1 MGRFKNLITFTHF
14 LIMKKRTV
22 LFILGL
28 VLNLQAFAQGEQVD
42 FMRSI
47 GKIYVVVA
55 VIIVILLGL
64 FYYLFRMDKN
74 LTKLENQINR
84 DVRAKK

>member
-1 MGRFKNLITFTHF
+1 MGRFKNLFTFTHF
-14 LIMKKRTV
+14 LIMKKRYF

-28 VLNLQAFAQGEQVD
+28 VFNLQAFAQGEQVD

-64 FYYLFRMDKN
+64 FYYMFRMDKN

>member
-1 MGRFKNLITFTHF
+1 
-14 LIMKKRTV
+14 MKKRYI

-28 VLNLQAFAQGEQVD
+28 VLNLQAFAQGEQID

-55 VIIVILLGL
+55 VILVILLGL
-64 FYYLFRMDKN
+64 FYFLFRMDKN

>member
-1 MGRFKNLITFTHF
+1 MGRFKNLFTFTHF
-14 LIMKKRTV
+14 LIMKKRYF

-28 VLNLQAFAQGEQVD
+28 VFNLQAFAQGEQVD

-55 VIIVILLGL
+55 VIAIIFVGL
-64 FYYLFRMDKN
+64 ALYLIQLDRKI
-74 LTKLENQINR
+74 TKLENE
-84 DVRAKK
+84 K

>member
-1 MGRFKNLITFTHF
+1 
-14 LIMKKRTV
+14 MKKRTI

>member
-1 MGRFKNLITFTHF
+1 
-14 LIMKKRTV
+14 MKKRTV

-28 VLNLQAFAQGEQVD
+28 VLTLQAFAQGEQVD